1 MSEHRQRSSLFGAL
15 KQILKSQGIRYKDLA
30 DIMQTS
36 EPTIKRLFQEQ
47 DCKLS
52 RLIDICDALGISFN
66 DLTGIASNTPVEP
79 TELTLDIEQALAAN
93 PSLTSFFILLISEI
107 SPEMIAQQ
115 SQLTRSDVYLYLR
128 ELEKLGLV
136 RLGKQDSVHILVKRP
151 IRWRLNGPLHHTL
164 VRVNQN
170 FIKEALTNHADGG
183 YPFYSAS
190 RLFSEYSIRQLN
202 DEVERLYQRF
212 QQQAALDQMFYP
224 ASQLQPY
231 KMVTTIAPFNVPQY
245 FKIEKFNERGCSGS
259 SIPPD
264 NRPASKA
271 Y

>member
-15 KQILKSQGIRYKDLA
+15 KQILKKQGIRYKDLA
-30 DIMQTS
+30 EIMQTS

-66 DLTGIASNTPVEP
+66 DLTDIASNTPVEP
-79 TELTLDIEQALAAN
+79 TGLTLETEQALAAD
-93 PSLTSFFILLISEI
+93 PSLTSFFMLLISEI
-107 SPEMIAQQ
+107 SPEVIAQQ
-115 SQLTRSDVYLYLR
+115 SQLTSSDVYLYLR

-170 FIKEALTNHADGG
+170 FIKEALSNHADGG

-190 RLFSEYSIRQLN
+190 RLFSEYSIKQLN
-202 DEVERLYQRF
+202 DEAERLYQRF

-224 ASQLQPY
+224 TSQLKPY
-231 KMVTTIAPFNVPQY
+231 KMVTTIAPFNVPLY
-245 FKIEKFNERGCSGS
+245 FEIDKFNERKHSA
-259 SIPPD
+259 D
-264 NRPASKA
+264 R
-271 Y
+271 